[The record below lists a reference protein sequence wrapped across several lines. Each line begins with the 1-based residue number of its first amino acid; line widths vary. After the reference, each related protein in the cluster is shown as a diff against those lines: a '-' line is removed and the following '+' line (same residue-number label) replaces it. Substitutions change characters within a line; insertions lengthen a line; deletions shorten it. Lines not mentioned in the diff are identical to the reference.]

1 MPERSKT
8 TRITSSFFMSDYS
21 SITESGAARKFSWM
35 PTLDGY
41 IMRAFLVP
49 FFILLFAFTLLF
61 IIMDMYNDVGD
72 FLDNEASVST
82 SIEYFVLKIPGNIRF
97 ILPITVLL
105 SCMYALANLGRTREL
120 TAIRASGISLGRC
133 GLPIFIIGFCVMLV
147 NFYFN
152 EQLVPETTRKAE
164 LVRRLVNNK
173 NYVEQTNARLQF
185 HSGDR
190 LRSWYFGQF
199 DDDDFQENVK
209 LKFFGKSEHEEK
221 SMAGRMLDAA
231 LSIFGYNPLNQN
243 WETDNNLEYII
254 TAERTHY
261 DEKNEA
267 WVFFKPVIGKNVY
280 GQWPYAISADR
291 FAEHYDLKTNT
302 RFSDFQLSRAVK
314 DALPAIDGIDAD
326 IAGKVIAK
334 AKADPEMKADALP
347 DRMVSLIKNL
357 LQNDHKITVNLPK
370 EFMTLEYQD
379 TVNALQGKLNLSQGE
394 NELDILAFYDN
405 EAKEN
410 YETIDRDDDGSAPDD
425 DDPDPMS
432 WKKDRD
438 PVLLVVS
445 ERMIPDI
452 PSVIVKSVIEPDALS
467 SIEILTILR
476 DNPDMAANLR
486 RIYWTIFFNRLAFPW
501 ACFLCAFF
509 AFPLATKNERSG
521 IFTAIATAV
530 GIAVLY
536 QVLNE
541 VFMVAGK
548 SGYMPPILAGLTPTV
563 VFGIYGICL
572 LKKAG

>member
-1 MPERSKT
+1 
-8 TRITSSFFMSDYS
+8 MSDPS
-21 SITESGAARKFSWM
+21 SIPLSGAARKFSWM

-72 FLDNEASVST
+72 FLDHEASVRV
-82 SIEYFVLKIPGNIRF
+82 SIEYFTLKIPGNIRF

-105 SCMYALANLGRTREL
+105 ACMYALANLGRTREL
-120 TAIRASGISLGRC
+120 TAIRASGISLSRC
-133 GLPIFIIGFCVMLV
+133 GLPIFIVGFCVMLV

-164 LVRRLVNNK
+164 VVRRTVNNK
-173 NYVEQTNARLQF
+173 NYVEEINARLQF

-209 LKFFGKSEHEEK
+209 LKFFGKNEYEEQDLP
-221 SMAGRMLDAA
+221 SRLIDAA
-231 LSIFGYNPLNQN
+231 LAIFGYIPSKQN
-243 WETDNNLEYII
+243 LEFDNNLEYII
-254 TAERTHY
+254 SAEKTHF
-261 DEKNEA
+261 DERISA
-267 WVFFKPVIGKNVY
+267 WVFFRPVIGKNVY
-280 GQWPYAISADR
+280 GKWPYAISADR
-291 FAEHYDLKTNT
+291 FAKNYDLKNKT
-302 RFSDFQLSRAVK
+302 RFSDFQTNRSVK
-314 DALPAIDGIDAD
+314 NALQTIDGIDAGNAEK
-326 IAGKVIAK
+326 IIAK
-334 AKADPEMKADALP
+334 SKLKP
-347 DRMVSLIKNL
+347 DITIDQLSDKTISTLTAYI
-357 LQNDHKITVNLPK
+357 QNDLKLKVNLRK
-370 EFMTLEYQD
+370 VFENLDYQD
-379 TVNALQGKLNLSQGE
+379 TVRALQSQFDLSE
-394 NELDILAFYDN
+394 NGLDILAFYDN
-405 EAKEN
+405 EAWDD
-410 YETIDRDDDGSAPDD
+410 YEALDQDDTPSQDNEDN
-425 DDPDPMS
+425 DPMA
-432 WKKDRD
+432 WRKDRD

-445 ERMIPDI
+445 ERMIPDK

-467 SIEILTILR
+467 SIEIFTILR
-476 DNPDMAANLR
+476 DNPDMAGNLR

-548 SGYMPPILAGLTPTV
+548 GGYMPPILAGLTPTV
-563 VFGIYGICL
+563 VFGIYGIYL

>member
-1 MPERSKT
+1 
-8 TRITSSFFMSDYS
+8 MSDSS
-21 SITESGAARKFSWM
+21 SIHYSGAARKFSWM

-72 FLDNEASVST
+72 FLDNEASVRT

-105 SCMYALANLGRTREL
+105 ACMYALANLGRTREL
-120 TAIRASGISLGRC
+120 TAIRASGVSLGRC
-133 GLPIFIIGFCVMLV
+133 GLPIFIVGFCVMLV

-152 EQLVPETTRKAE
+152 EQLVPETARKAE
-164 LVRRLVNNK
+164 LVRKTVNNK
-173 NYVEQTNARLQF
+173 NYEEEINARLQF

-199 DDDDFQENVK
+199 DDDGFQENVK
-209 LKFFGKSEHEEK
+209 LKFFGKNESEEK
-221 SMAGRMLDAA
+221 SLPVRMLEAA
-231 LSIFGYNPLNQN
+231 FAIFGYVPSKQN
-243 WETDNNLEYII
+243 SNTDNNLEYII
-254 TAERTHY
+254 SAEKSHY
-261 DEKNEA
+261 DERISA
-267 WVFFKPVIGKNVY
+267 WVFFRPVIGKNVY
-280 GQWPYAISADR
+280 GKWPYAISADR
-291 FAEHYDLKTNT
+291 FAKNYDLKIKT
-302 RFSDFQLSRAVK
+302 RFSEFQMNRPVK
-314 DALPAIDGIDAD
+314 DALQAIDGIDAES
-326 IAGKVIAK
+326 AK
-334 AKADPEMKADALP
+334 KLLARSKLDPEITTDQLTDKMISTITAY
-347 DRMVSLIKNL
+347 I
-357 LQNDHKITVNLPK
+357 QNDHKITVKLRK
-370 EFMTLEYQD
+370 VIESLEYQD
-379 TVNALQGKLNLSQGE
+379 TVRALQDKLDLSE
-394 NELDILAFYDN
+394 NGLEILAFYDN
-405 EAKEN
+405 EAWDS
-410 YETIDRDDDGSAPDD
+410 YETLGQDDTPSQDDDNDD
-425 DDPDPMS
+425 HDPMD
-432 WKKDRD
+432 WRKDRD

-445 ERMIPDI
+445 HRMIPDK
-452 PSVIVKSVIEPDALS
+452 PSVIVKSVIEPDDLS
-467 SIEILTILR
+467 SIEIFSILR

-548 SGYMPPILAGLTPTV
+548 SGYIPPIIAGLTPTV

-572 LKKAG
+572 LRKAG

>member
-1 MPERSKT
+1 
-8 TRITSSFFMSDYS
+8 MSDPS
-21 SITESGAARKFSWM
+21 SIQYSGAARKFSWM

-72 FLDNEASVST
+72 FLDNEAGVRT

-105 SCMYALANLGRTREL
+105 ACMYALANLGRTREL
-120 TAIRASGISLGRC
+120 TAIRASGVSLGRC
-133 GLPIFIIGFCVMLV
+133 GLPIFIVGFCVMLV

-164 LVRRLVNNK
+164 LVRRTVNNK
-173 NYVEQTNARLQF
+173 NYEEEINARLQF

-209 LKFFGKSEHEEK
+209 LKFFGKNESEEK
-221 SMAGRMLDAA
+221 SLPGRMLDAGLA
-231 LSIFGYNPLNQN
+231 IFGYIPSKQN
-243 WETDNNLEYII
+243 SNTDNNLEYII
-254 TAERTHY
+254 SAEKSHY
-261 DEKNEA
+261 DERISA
-267 WVFFKPVIGKNVY
+267 WVFFRPVIGKNVY
-280 GQWPYAISADR
+280 GKWPYAISADR
-291 FAEHYDLKTNT
+291 FAQNYDLKTKT
-302 RFSDFQLSRAVK
+302 RFSEFQMNRPVK
-314 DALPAIDGIDAD
+314 EALQAIDGIDAESAEKL
-326 IAGKVIAK
+326 IARAK
-334 AKADPEMKADALP
+334 LDPEIMTDQLT
-347 DRMVSLIKNL
+347 DRMISTLTGYI
-357 LQNDHKITVNLPK
+357 QNDHKIKVNLRK
-370 EFMTLEYQD
+370 VIESLEYQD
-379 TVNALQGKLNLSQGE
+379 TVRALQDKLNLSEDGLE
-394 NELDILAFYDN
+394 ILAFYDN
-405 EAKEN
+405 EAWDS
-410 YETIDRDDDGSAPDD
+410 YETLDRDDAPSQEDD
-425 DDPDPMS
+425 DHDPMD
-432 WKKDRD
+432 WRIDRD

-445 ERMIPDI
+445 HRIIPDK
-452 PSVIVKSVIEPDALS
+452 PSVIVKSVIEPDDLS
-467 SIEILTILR
+467 SIEIFSILR
-476 DNPDMAANLR
+476 DNPDMAGNLR

-548 SGYMPPILAGLTPTV
+548 SGYIPPILAGLTPTV

-572 LKKAG
+572 LRKAG

>member
-1 MPERSKT
+1 
-8 TRITSSFFMSDYS
+8 MSDYS
-21 SITESGAARKFSWM
+21 SISNSGAARKFSWM

-61 IIMDMYNDVGD
+61 IIMDMYNDVSD
-72 FLDNEASVST
+72 FLDNEASVRV

-105 SCMYALANLGRTREL
+105 ACMYALANLGRTREL
-120 TAIRASGISLGRC
+120 TAIRASGVSLGRC
-133 GLPIFIIGFCVMLV
+133 GLPIFIVGFCVMLV

-152 EQLVPETTRKAE
+152 EELVPETTRKAE
-164 LVRRLVNNK
+164 IVRKTVNNK
-173 NYVEQTNARLQF
+173 NYVEETNARLQF

-221 SMAGRMLDAA
+221 NLAGRMLDAA
-231 LSIFGYNPLNQN
+231 LSIFGFNPSNQN
-243 WETDNNLEYII
+243 WENDNNLEYII
-254 TAERTHY
+254 TAERAHY
-261 DEKNEA
+261 DEDIQA

-280 GQWPYAISADR
+280 GKWPYAISANR
-291 FAEHYDLKTNT
+291 FAGHYDLKTNT
-302 RFSDFQLSRAVK
+302 RFFDFQLSRSLK
-314 DALPAIDGIDAD
+314 DALPGIKGIDAY
-326 IAGKVIAK
+326 IAENVIAK
-334 AKADPEMKADALP
+334 AKADPEMKADELP
-347 DRMVSLIKNL
+347 DKTVSLLRNL
-357 LQNDHKITVNLPK
+357 LQNDHKIKVDLPK
-370 EFMTLEYQD
+370 EFMTQEYQD
-379 TVNALQGKLNLSQGE
+379 TILALQGKLDFAQ
-394 NELDILAFYDN
+394 NELELLALYDDD
-405 EAKEN
+405 AREN
-410 YETIDRDDDGSAPDD
+410 YETIDRDEANAPAQDDESH
-425 DDPDPMS
+425 DPMD

-438 PVLLVVS
+438 PVLLIVS
-445 ERMIPDI
+445 TRMIPDK

-467 SIEILTILR
+467 SIEIFTILR

>member
-1 MPERSKT
+1 
-8 TRITSSFFMSDYS
+8 MSDPS
-21 SITESGAARKFSWM
+21 SIPLSGAARKFSWM

-61 IIMDMYNDVGD
+61 IIMDMYNDVSD
-72 FLDNEASVST
+72 FLDNEASVRV
-82 SIEYFVLKIPGNIRF
+82 SIEYFTLKIPGNIRF

-105 SCMYALANLGRTREL
+105 ACMYALANLGRTREL
-120 TAIRASGISLGRC
+120 TAIRASGISLSRC
-133 GLPIFIIGFCVMLV
+133 GLPIFIVGFCVMLV

-164 LVRRLVNNK
+164 VVRRTVNNK
-173 NYVEQTNARLQF
+173 NYVEEINARLQF

-209 LKFFGKSEHEEK
+209 LKFFGKNEYEEQDLP
-221 SMAGRMLDAA
+221 SRLIDAA
-231 LSIFGYNPLNQN
+231 LAIFGYIPSKQN
-243 WETDNNLEYII
+243 LESDNNLEYII
-254 TAERTHY
+254 SAEKSHF
-261 DEKNEA
+261 DERISA
-267 WVFFKPVIGKNVY
+267 WVFFRPVIGKNVY
-280 GQWPYAISADR
+280 GKWPYAISADR
-291 FAEHYDLKTNT
+291 FAKNYELKNKT
-302 RFSDFQLSRAVK
+302 RFSDFQTNRSVK
-314 DALPAIDGIDAD
+314 NALQSIDGIDAENAEKIIARSKLKPD
-326 IAGKVIAK
+326 ITVDQLSDKTISTITAYILNDLKLKVNLRKVI
-334 AKADPEMKADALP
+334 E
-347 DRMVSLIKNL
+347 NL
-357 LQNDHKITVNLPK
+357 D
-370 EFMTLEYQD
+370 YQD
-379 TVNALQGKLNLSQGE
+379 TVRALQGQLDLSE
-394 NELDILAFYDN
+394 NGLDILAFYDN
-405 EAKEN
+405 EAWDD
-410 YETIDRDDDGSAPDD
+410 YEALDQDDTPSQDNEDN
-425 DDPDPMS
+425 DPMD
-432 WKKDRD
+432 WRKDRD

-445 ERMIPDI
+445 ERMIPDK

-467 SIEILTILR
+467 SIEIFTILR

-563 VFGIYGICL
+563 VFGIYGIYL